1 MTVRAA
7 GEHRAAV
14 GTWAAGA
21 AGAAGAGLA
30 GSWAYLRAG
39 AGPADVARDLAVGWS
54 FAVAGLVAWRLRPA
68 NPTGRLMLA
77 EGITWFV
84 GNLQGSGQPVV
95 FALGAWGEALN
106 LAVLAHLLLVY
117 PEGVPGG
124 PAERGVIRTG
134 YGLVA
139 VGGLVRTLAYDP
151 AVEGAGASYLA
162 CGRCGPNALLLVH
175 DHRLFAAV
183 DLTYRWAGVALTVAV
198 VLSLVRRWRT
208 SGPARRRVLLPAWVA
223 VALAVA
229 FVGWEILHVLAP
241 DTLAGA
247 GTYLTVPSD
256 LSQVA
261 VPVAFLTGL
270 LRMRLRRASVGGLV
284 IAAGNDPTPQRLQE
298 ELRRALG
305 DPTLRLGL
313 RSGSEGRHGPV
324 FTDPAGAVLRI
335 ASGAVTTGTAARAA
349 GGAAD
354 PLPTTAPATAP
365 TTPVPATAVPHG
377 TGRRGQAV
385 TVVRDG
391 RETPEAVL
399 VHDSALHSDPE
410 LMRAVSAAL
419 RLCLRDSRLRGE
431 NDALATRALESRRRL
446 LRAADEERRR
456 LERDLHDG
464 AQARLVFAL
473 MGLARLRARL
483 AGGDAALRSD
493 VAETERTLR
502 EALEELRDL
511 AHGIHP
517 AVLARSGLGPAVTA
531 LAERCPVPVV
541 VAAGPERYPAL
552 VESTA
557 YFVVCEAV
565 GNATRHASP
574 RAVGVTV
581 RPDRGRLVVEVSD
594 DGTGGADPG
603 GGGLRGLADRVGALG
618 GTLEVSS
625 APGAG
630 TRIRAELPCG

>member
-1 MTVRAA
+1 MRAA
-7 GEHRAAV
+7 SGHRTAEWSVA
-14 GTWAAGA
+14 AAGA
-21 AGAAGAGLA
+21 VSAGAV

-54 FAVAGLVAWRLRPA
+54 FAGAGSVAWWLRPA

-77 EGITWFV
+77 EGVTWFV
-84 GNLQGSGQPVV
+84 GNLQGTGVPIV

-117 PEGVPGG
+117 PEGR
-124 PAERGVIRTG
+124 ADDRSERWVIRTG
-134 YGLVA
+134 YALVA

-151 AVEGAGASYLA
+151 AVEGADASYLA

-175 DHRLFAAV
+175 DHRFFAVA
-183 DLTYRWAGVALTVAV
+183 DLAYRWAGVVLTVAV
-198 VLSLVRRWRT
+198 LVSLVRRWRT
-208 SGPARRRVLLPAWVA
+208 SGLARRRILLPAWVA

-229 FVGWEILHVLAP
+229 FVGWEVLHVLTP

-247 GTYLTVPSD
+247 DTYLTVPSD

-261 VPVAFLTGL
+261 VPVTFLIGL

-284 IAAGNDPTPQRLQE
+284 IAAGDDPTPRRLQE

-305 DPTLRLGL
+305 DPTLRLAL
-313 RSGSEGRHGPV
+313 CSGSTGRHGAV
-324 FTDPAGAVLRI
+324 FTDPGGAPVRI
-335 ASGAVTTGTAARAA
+335 ASGAVGPSTADDGR
-349 GGAAD
+349 D
-354 PLPTTAPATAP
+354 ATADSGSRDAESMEVAP
-365 TTPVPATAVPHG
+365 YRAGP
-377 TGRRGQAV
+377 RGQAV

-391 RETPEAVL
+391 RGAPEALL
-399 VHDSALHSDPE
+399 VHDSALHSDPH

-419 RLCLRDSRLRGE
+419 RLCLRDSRLRRE
-431 NDALATRALESRRRL
+431 SDALASRAREAQRRL
-446 LRAADEERRR
+446 LRAADDERRR

-483 AGGDAALRSD
+483 ADGDAALRSD

-517 AVLARSGLGPAVTA
+517 AVLARAGLGPAVTA

-541 VAAGPERYPAL
+541 VAAGPERYPEL

-565 GNATRHASP
+565 GNAMRHARP

-581 RPDRGRLVVEVSD
+581 RPVGGRLVVEVSD
-594 DGTGGADPG
+594 DGRGGADPA
-603 GGGLRGLADRVGALG
+603 GGGLRGLADRVAAIG

-625 APGAG
+625 APGDG